1 MRCTT
6 CGEHIE
12 AGVTHCP
19 TCGAPTPRMLG
30 RTSNVRRCTRCGYW
44 GQGVA
49 YFSRPG
55 HIAVLAGLSI
65 FTYGIGGLTYW
76 LVCKNRRICPSCGL
90 GWESST
96 RLLNPPT
103 NGNAPPPQLIPPE
116 PPRALPGSGIGR
128 RVVGVMALLMAAL
141 MIVIGAIEFE
151 AAAIAVGGVMGA
163 GGSLSFLWGYS
174 ALQNRRKAILK
185 GMERRVLMLAQQKG
199 GALTVTEVAA
209 ELDLSLQAAEKVL
222 MEMDDGFRIRSE
234 VTEDGL
240 LLYEFPEL
248 KYRVAPEKSPPRLPA
263 TRTARAQPKS
273 ETPPPPRQ
281 PARTDDQPV

>member
-65 FTYGIGGLTYW
+65 LTYGIGGITYW
-76 LVCKNRRICPSCGL
+76 LVCKGRRICPSCGL

-96 RLLNPPT
+96 RLLNPPSGA
-103 NGNAPPPQLIPPE
+103 NGAVPQLIPPE

-128 RVVGVMALLMAAL
+128 RVLGVMALLVAAL
-141 MIVIGAIEFE
+141 MIVVGAIEFE

-199 GALTVTEVAA
+199 GQLTVTEVSA

-222 MEMDDGFRIRSE
+222 MEMDDGFRVRSE
-234 VTEDGL
+234 VTDDGL

-248 KYRVAPEKSPPRLPA
+248 KYRVEDEAPPPRL
-263 TRTARAQPKS
+263 
-273 ETPPPPRQ
+273 TPPPAPGRR
-281 PARTDDQPV
+281 PRTDPKAGKRAD

>member
-1 MRCTT
+1 
-6 CGEHIE
+6 
-12 AGVTHCP
+12 
-19 TCGAPTPRMLG
+19 
-30 RTSNVRRCTRCGYW
+30 
-44 GQGVA
+44 
-49 YFSRPG
+49 
-55 HIAVLAGLSI
+55 
-65 FTYGIGGLTYW
+65 
-76 LVCKNRRICPSCGL
+76 
-90 GWESST
+90 
-96 RLLNPPT
+96 
-103 NGNAPPPQLIPPE
+103 
-116 PPRALPGSGIGR
+116 
-128 RVVGVMALLMAAL
+128 MAAL

-248 KYRVAPEKSPPRLPA
+248 KYRVEADRAKPRLQAP
-263 TRTARAQPKS
+263 RTARAKPKAD
-273 ETPPPPRQ
+273 PPAPADAPAASQ
-281 PARTDDQPV
+281 PARTDDQPA